1 MDPFKKFYKTDPQ
14 GNHLNFLNEC
24 QFWLEMLLEQKIKLQ
39 LNFAP
44 VQQWQQKQKQKL
56 QQQV

>member
-1 MDPFKKFYKTDPQ
+1 MDPFKFYKTDPQ

-24 QFWLEMLLEQKIKLQ
+24 QFWLETLLEQKIKLQ

-44 VQQWQQKQKQKL
+44 VQHWQQKQKL

>member
-1 MDPFKKFYKTDPQ
+1 MDPFNKFYKTDPQ

-24 QFWLEMLLEQKIKLQ
+24 QFWLEMLPEQKIKLQ

-44 VQQWQQKQKQKL
+44 EQRQQKEKL